1 MRIIKIAAEANGA
14 HRNQSGGTVKV
25 PEGWAVIPNEILL
38 PPSFP
43 FVDIEVEGQTVISMT
58 EGEKPETD
66 STTVMETERDAQDS
80 YMIDTEYRMTLL
92 ELGLYE

>member
-25 PEGWAVIPNEILL
+25 PEGWAVIPNEMLL

-43 FVDIEVEGQTVISMT
+43 FVDIEVEGQTIISMVASEIPKIYT
-58 EGEKPETD
+58 
-66 STTVMETERDAQDS
+66 
-80 YMIDTEYRMTLL
+80 
-92 ELGLYE
+92 